1 MTYPLPPSIAE
12 QKDALRRE
20 VIEAPNRYR
29 IVFVGNFFQGP
40 TGIVASLHRALETV
54 GHTVFKIDTAMHKEI
69 LDKSSGA
76 KGGYGPVW
84 LKPQAIERVLDT
96 FQPEI
101 IVACAGGIVLNP
113 EDSRYLRERGIIS
126 VGLTLSDPDVQD
138 SVIEHVSNYDV
149 HTTNAQLAYD
159 RYLAEGHT
167 NTFLFPFGIDR
178 SYILRD
184 VAEDKSLRADA
195 IAIGHAQGRPD
206 RHEIMVPLADQVKV
220 KTYGTGW
227 PLPGSESVSGDRLLQ
242 AAKGGTV
249 HVNFPATRAGFTNVK
264 CGVFETIGAGA
275 VLATTEFD
283 EMSRLFDYETEIIG
297 YSNATDLGERVRAL
311 IDDPERLESV
321 RRRSFRRLLSDH
333 LYERRWNTLFTE
345 VLSALDDGSG
355 PWDEHRRSEL
365 RSALSISH
373 DRPRNVIISGYYG
386 ARNRGDDILLNALR
400 DRIVAEVPD
409 ANIISAAVNAKEVER
424 SQGIQAF
431 RRADPFESDKHASS
445 ATSVILGPGGLWHDY
460 TIQAAGGVAGIVTG
474 ATISPSHLV
483 QLPLMVRAHGGSFHV
498 HGLGVGPLNDS
509 SAKSSVNLTGLL
521 AESVTVRDQESLD
534 LLTEIQASWP
544 NSPIVSPDVAYT
556 LPLGQLDAASTEL
569 LPDKPY
575 LVVNVRPFQENG
587 DSLEAIRDVVF
598 AFAEQHD
605 LAILGVPMQ
614 PVDENAMKEWEAFDA
629 DGRLAILPQ
638 DAPYPVF
645 LRALRDA
652 AALVSMRL
660 HTNLFAHRVGKAPV
674 GIAYDPKLTG
684 HFTQLGREEFAV
696 EMPVDRDQL
705 WDRLSAAFNSGDLD
719 EQTVEAVRE
728 LERQANDTLQDLCR
742 AIGAA
747 PKKLPDTGS
756 MVQAPPKESK
766 GKSLTPWPAEQSL
779 DPRGAVVRG
788 GNEISALREV
798 GVIRRTTF
806 KGDLF
811 YMDLRA
817 ALKGDYVTWRLD
829 IPVPSDEDGVKI
841 ELWLRQHYQEK
852 RNLAGRFVYEVIIDG
867 QVLFREDITGWSE
880 RNTVWIAK
888 RTEADTVELRVRVVA
903 LRKTESWGWGRAA
916 AMTVE
921 AVRSMPWASTSALEW
936 GASSPAA
943 VPALVADSTGST
955 AEATQQ
961 VESPET
967 LASQGEPSDAPTSQ
981 NRPQLAPSAGLEGE
995 AFADIFRGTADA
1007 APAPADS
1014 TREDAPE
1021 TLASGK
1027 EPLES
1032 DVPAEPVL
1040 EPLRVEPDPIATPEV
1055 QAQLTQHGD
1064 VTELEFE
1071 EDVVSA
1077 DEAPDEADGPSRA
1090 QPHSAPVTPPVSQHR
1105 PWWKVW

>member
-1 MTYPLPPSIAE
+1 MTYSLPPSIEE
-12 QKDALRRE
+12 QKDALRQE
-20 VIEAPNRYR
+20 VIDAPNRYR

-40 TGIVASLHRALETV
+40 TGIVASLHRALETI

-101 IVACAGGIVLNP
+101 IVACAGGLVLNP
-113 EDSRYLRERGIIS
+113 EDSAYLRDRGIIS

-184 VAEDKSLRADA
+184 VAEDKSMKADA

-220 KTYGTGW
+220 KTYGSGW

-297 YSNATDLGERVRAL
+297 YSNATDLGERVREL

-321 RRRSFRRLLSDH
+321 RRRSFSRLLSDH

-345 VLSALDDGSG
+345 LLSALDDGVG
-355 PWDEHRRSEL
+355 PWDEDRRSEL
-365 RSALSISH
+365 RSTLSVSH

-400 DRIVAEVPD
+400 DRIVSEVPD

-498 HGLGVGPLNDS
+498 HGLGVGPLIDS

-534 LLTEIQASWP
+534 LLEDMQGAWP
-544 NSPIVSPDVAYT
+544 NTPIVSPDVAYT
-556 LPLGQLDAASTEL
+556 LPLSGLDAASTEL
-569 LPDKPY
+569 LPDRPY
-575 LVVNVRPFQENG
+575 MVVNVRPFQENG

-598 AFAEQHD
+598 TFAKQHD

-614 PVDENAMKEWEAFDA
+614 PVDENAMKEWEPFDEE
-629 DGRLAILPQ
+629 GRLSILPQ

-645 LRALRDA
+645 LRSLRDA
-652 AALVSMRL
+652 AILVSMRL

-684 HFTQLGREEFAV
+684 HFTQLGRAEFAV
-696 EMPVDRDQL
+696 EMPVDRNRL
-705 WDRLSAAFNSGDLD
+705 WDRLSAAFDAGDLD
-719 EQTVEAVRE
+719 EQTVNAVRE
-728 LERQANDTLQDLCR
+728 LEAQANETLHGLCR
-742 AIGAA
+742 LIEAA

-766 GKSLTPWPAEQSL
+766 SRALMPWPAEQSL
-779 DPRGAVVRG
+779 DLRGALVRG
-788 GNEISALREV
+788 GSEISAAREV
-798 GVIRRTTF
+798 DVIRRTTF

-817 ALKGDYVTWRLD
+817 ASKGDYATWRLD
-829 IPVPSDEDGVKI
+829 VPVPSDEDGVRI
-841 ELWLRQHYQEK
+841 ELWLRQHYKEK
-852 RNLAGRFVYEVIIDG
+852 RNLAGRFVYEVSIDG
-867 QVLFREDITGWSE
+867 EVLFREDITGWSE
-880 RNTVWIAK
+880 RNSVWIAK
-888 RTEADTVELRVRVVA
+888 RTDADTVDLRVRVVA

-921 AVRSMPWASTSALEW
+921 AVRAMPWAASSALEW

-943 VPALVADSTGST
+943 VPVLVAGS
-955 AEATQQ
+955 
-961 VESPET
+961 VESVIELPTQTEPAT
-967 LASQGEPSDAPTSQ
+967 ASTSQKDTATAPQSQAALEAAPTTGLDGKRYAVTDKDASIATPATT
-981 NRPQLAPSAGLEGE
+981 NPS
-995 AFADIFRGTADA
+995 
-1007 APAPADS
+1007 
-1014 TREDAPE
+1014 REDAPE
-1021 TLASGK
+1021 PSASGM

-1032 DVPAEPVL
+1032 DVPIEPVM
-1040 EPLRVEPDPIATPEV
+1040 EPLHVEPDPIATPEV
-1055 QAQLTQHGD
+1055 QDQLTQHGD

-1071 EDVVSA
+1071 EAIVTR
-1077 DEAPDEADGPSRA
+1077 DETPDDAGRPSDA
-1090 QPHSAPVTPPVSQHR
+1090 TFEDAPVTPLGTQHR